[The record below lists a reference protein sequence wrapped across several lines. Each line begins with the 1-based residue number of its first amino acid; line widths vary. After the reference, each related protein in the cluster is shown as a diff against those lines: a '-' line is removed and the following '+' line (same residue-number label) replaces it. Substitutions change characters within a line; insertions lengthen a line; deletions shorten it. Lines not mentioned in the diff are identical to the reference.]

1 MFTFPSHEHLKIHHQ
16 PEEYKALKHIGYEV
30 HITFYECTNCL
41 LTQLE
46 TQWNVIQ
53 LYYFTNCGSQ
63 KKNIW
68 MENYISVKSVLI
80 IVLQGIT
87 KTLKLNAAAAQML
100 FLWSCFTCKGIIFLE
115 TEFEPTQRQSTAT
128 AGRHTDRMWIR
139 TFGRSLGFLQQI
151 NMFRQNVWDNT

>member
-1 MFTFPSHEHLKIHHQ
+1 MVITF
-16 PEEYKALKHIGYEV
+16 EV

-87 KTLKLNAAAAQML
+87 KTLKLNAVAAQML
-100 FLWSCFTCKGIIFLE
+100 FLWLSFTCKGIIFLE
-115 TEFEPTQRQSTAT
+115 TELEPTQCQSIAT
-128 AGRHTDRMWIR
+128 AGRHTDRMWIH
-139 TFGRSLGFLQQI
+139 TFGRLLGFLQQI
-151 NMFRQNVWDNT
+151 NMFRQNVFGMTHSVFT